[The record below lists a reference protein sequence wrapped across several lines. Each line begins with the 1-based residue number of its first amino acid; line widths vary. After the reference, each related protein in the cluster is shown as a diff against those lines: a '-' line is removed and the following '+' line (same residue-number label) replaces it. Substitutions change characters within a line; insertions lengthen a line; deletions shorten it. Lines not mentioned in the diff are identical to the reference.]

1 MGEAFW
7 AAREGDALL
16 HTSFLADLVGS
27 ALEFAINAAI
37 DFAALAVVALAT
49 GATVATL
56 GCSAV
61 LLVGTVVG
69 ATMLLSG
76 AGEKISKAC
85 EDIANSLFPPKI
97 EGYILTGSG
106 DTRINSKRAARAAA
120 TALSRHD
127 VETLDAQAQA
137 EAEEE
142 KRRQDA
148 KSMWDVAGEYLD
160 AVKGRAE
167 NMAKGVVSVVSRM
180 GSAEGWASLGNDALA
195 EAGDML
201 SDTGHFISEMWQP
214 TVATAYPGSD
224 PKQDDKID
232 CHKHPS
238 SFSQFMV
245 QKLQALTDDPVGT
258 VLGAMNP
265 FGALEIGFQAAS
277 ALIGS
282 VSNLFKGDDE
292 PPAAEY
298 IAEGTR
304 DVRINSQPAARSGVR
319 CTCEAKVVDEP
330 ENGVHVSGDVRIG
343 GPLLVVRDIKSGKSQ
358 ITLVTTIAL
367 TFMQPGRASAKSAC
381 FMMGL
386 GINMMVQQAGS
397 ALNRPVNAATGA
409 KYLAGDDDVDFS
421 LPGHFPL
428 EWQRTYSSR
437 DERTEGMF
445 GRGWSVLYEVCL
457 ECTPDNPDE
466 NCMTYVAPMGRRI
479 DLQAVEPGSGFYS
492 PGEGLAVR
500 RSEQGHWLISSDDGV
515 YRLFEADPSSPQRR
529 RLKMLGDRNSN
540 CQHLTYDNHGRL
552 VEISGDR
559 QRPCIR
565 LHYELA
571 AHPQRVTR
579 IFRHYPEGEP
589 ELLRRYRY
597 DEAGQLNG
605 VVNNAGQYQ
614 REFAY
619 DDNDCMTMHREPGG
633 ERYYYTWAW
642 FEGPDDAAW
651 RVTGHHTDSGEQY
664 RLDWN
669 LAERSLCVTDSL
681 GRTRCHWWDAQGLVT
696 AYRDEA
702 GQMTTF
708 RWSDEERLLLG
719 MTDAQGG
726 KWCYVYDRLGHLT
739 ETHDPL
745 GRVEQTQWHPVWHQ
759 PETEVDAA
767 GAAWRY
773 EYDER
778 GNLQAVSDPLHQ
790 RTVYGYDRHG
800 QVVRITDAQGGDKY
814 LQWNEDGQL
823 MRHTDCSGSQTAW
836 FYDERTRLE
845 RVTDAES
852 NSTRYSYDGNGHL
865 TEVMFADGRTERYQ
879 PDAAGRLVK
888 YTSPAGQITRWQ
900 RDGQG
905 RVRRQTD
912 ATGRRTAYEY
922 DAYGRLTTLT
932 NENGES
938 YRFRY
943 DVLDRVTEQTD
954 PGGSRRTYGYNA
966 LNAVTAVIY
975 GGERGGEIRHGL
987 ERDAA
992 GRLTAKITPETR
1004 TEYRYDAADRLL
1016 EIRRR
1021 RYDAAEGGEPEVI
1034 RFSYDSPGNLLSEET
1049 AQGVLQHRYDVQGN
1063 RTETQMPDGRTLRYL
1078 YYGSGHLQQINLGR
1092 DVISEF
1098 TRDHLHREV
1107 QRSQGRLDT
1116 RRMYDRTGRLTR
1128 KLTCKGMRGVVPETF
1143 IDREY
1148 AYSGQDELLK
1158 KRHSR
1163 QGVTD
1168 YFYDTTGR
1176 ITACRNEAYLDSWQY
1191 DAAANLLDRR
1201 QGETAQ
1207 AGAGSVVPFNRITS
1221 YRGLHYRYDE
1231 YGRVVEKRGRNGT
1244 QHYRWDAEH
1253 RLTEVAVIRGSTV
1266 RRYGYVYD
1274 APGRRVEKHE
1284 LDAEGKPYNRTTFL
1298 WDGMRLAQEC
1308 RLGRSSSLYI
1318 YSDQGSHEPL
1328 ARVDRAAP
1336 GEADEVLYY
1345 HTDVNGAPEEMTD
1358 SGGNIV
1364 WEAGYQ
1370 VWGNLTHEKETRP
1383 VQQNLRFQ
1391 GQYLDRETGLHYN
1404 LYRFYDPDIGKF
1416 ISGDPIG
1423 LAGGPN
1429 LYAYA
1434 PNPLGWIDPLGLKV
1448 CGLKN
1453 KDLGKNGI
1461 EIANS
1466 ITKKGQPKIE
1476 ILFNNMNDAKNWAAS
1491 KLGLGKTRMYDSSGK
1506 WIGWQNKAGDKVYWG
1521 HGDWGKGVGKST
1533 FPHLN
1538 YDING
1543 TSGHLFIRDKIIN
1556 RGQWDEFS
1564 GFFD

>member
-238 SFSQFMV
+238 SFSQFMA

-386 GINMMVQQAGS
+386 GINMMVQKAGS

-457 ECTPDNPDE
+457 ERTPDNPDE

-515 YRLFEADPSSPQRR
+515 YRLFEADPFSPQRR

-597 DEAGQLNG
+597 DEAGRLNG
-605 VVNNAGQYQ
+605 VVDNAGQYQ

-726 KWCYVYDRLGHLT
+726 KWRYVYDRLGHLT

-778 GNLQAVSDPLHQ
+778 GNLQAVIDPLHQ

-800 QVVRITDAQGGDKY
+800 QVVRITDARGGDKY

-900 RDGQG
+900 RDG
-905 RVRRQTD
+905 
-912 ATGRRTAYEY
+912 
-922 DAYGRLTTLT
+922 
-932 NENGES
+932 
-938 YRFRY
+938 
-943 DVLDRVTEQTD
+943 
-954 PGGSRRTYGYNA
+954 
-966 LNAVTAVIY
+966 
-975 GGERGGEIRHGL
+975 
-987 ERDAA
+987 
-992 GRLTAKITPETR
+992 
-1004 TEYRYDAADRLL
+1004 
-1016 EIRRR
+1016 
-1021 RYDAAEGGEPEVI
+1021 
-1034 RFSYDSPGNLLSEET
+1034 
-1049 AQGVLQHRYDVQGN
+1049 
-1063 RTETQMPDGRTLRYL
+1063 
-1078 YYGSGHLQQINLGR
+1078 
-1092 DVISEF
+1092 
-1098 TRDHLHREV
+1098 
-1107 QRSQGRLDT
+1107 QGRLDT

-1253 RLTEVAVIRGSTV
+1253 RLTEVAVTRGDTV

-1358 SGGNIV
+1358 GGGNIV

-1423 LAGGPN
+1423 LAGGIN
-1429 LYAYA
+1429 LYQYA
-1434 PNPLGWIDPLGLKV
+1434 PNPLSWLDPLGLK
-1448 CGLKN
+1448 CGSLKN
-1453 KDLGKNGI
+1453 KDPGKNGVEI
-1461 EIANS
+1461 ERLT
-1466 ITKKGQPKIE
+1466 TKKGTTKVDT
-1476 ILFNNMNDAKNWAAS
+1476 LFNNMNDAKNWAANQ
-1491 KLGLGKTRMYDSSGK
+1491 LGLGKTRIYDSNGK
-1506 WIGWQNKAGDKVYWG
+1506 WIGWQNKAGDSVYWG
-1521 HGDWGKGVGKST
+1521 HGDWGQGVGKST

-1538 YDING
+1538 INING
-1543 TSGHLFIRDKIIN
+1543 EKGHLFLRDKIIN
-1556 RGQWDEFS
+1556 RGQWDDFEK
-1564 GFFD
+1564 FFE